1 MIPSVFLD
9 KQQLISQE
17 LKFDIYY
24 NRISELNLNDILEM
38 AWDRGIKEAKKIKDK
53 NIRQLIFQEN
63 ILVETDEKSYNP
75 DYAIFSDYNSGEK
88 KITLYKKNIQNI
100 FVPSIPDN
108 YIFWRDYE
116 KVVDLFLTH
125 EYFHHLETKYIGLTS
140 EIKKIQIKIGPF
152 VLKRKLRA
160 LSEIAAHAFVKEFY
174 DIW

>member
-24 NRISELNLNDILEM
+24 NRISELNLNDIL
-38 AWDRGIKEAKKIKDK
+38 
-53 NIRQLIFQEN
+53 
-63 ILVETDEKSYNP
+63 
-75 DYAIFSDYNSGEK
+75 
-88 KITLYKKNIQNI
+88 
-100 FVPSIPDN
+100 
-108 YIFWRDYE
+108 
-116 KVVDLFLTH
+116 
-125 EYFHHLETKYIGLTS
+125 GLTS

>member
-63 ILVETDEKSYNP
+63 ILVETDEK
-75 DYAIFSDYNSGEK
+75 
-88 KITLYKKNIQNI
+88 
-100 FVPSIPDN
+100 
-108 YIFWRDYE
+108 
-116 KVVDLFLTH
+116 
-125 EYFHHLETKYIGLTS
+125 
-140 EIKKIQIKIGPF
+140 
-152 VLKRKLRA
+152 KL
-160 LSEIAAHAFVKEFY
+160 
-174 DIW
+174 